1 MTTSKASS
9 ASAEPS
15 VTPECAPSS
24 LIHRSF
30 TTEVLTLKL
39 FTTMFFVGS
48 YSGWNSTEST
58 TLSVGKIGS
67 KSSREFKLLISSLPA
82 TILTESFARGF
93 EITLKSVKS
102 SAEVLGS
109 VGERLMK
116 ALGVVGMFLDWLEVV
131 GGRLVVD
138 RVVERGKDVV
148 GGFGR
153 AVEGGEVEVEV
164 VVVVE
169 GVQLPET

>member
-1 MTTSKASS
+1 
-9 ASAEPS
+9 
-15 VTPECAPSS
+15 
-24 LIHRSF
+24 
-30 TTEVLTLKL
+30 
-39 FTTMFFVGS
+39 
-48 YSGWNSTEST
+48 
-58 TLSVGKIGS
+58 
-67 KSSREFKLLISSLPA
+67 
-82 TILTESFARGF
+82 
-93 EITLKSVKS
+93 
-102 SAEVLGS
+102 
-109 VGERLMK
+109 MK